1 MTEVIL
7 KVEFLGVA
15 DDDDA
20 LETRA
25 LASLEFQLDG
35 VAGDKHIGYTR
46 QSDARDEGLK
56 RGTLVRNWRQWSA
69 VSREEL
75 EKIKQAMD
83 LPELSPELLGANIC
97 FSGHDSLTLL
107 PRGSMIWFP
116 SGAVLTV
123 EGENEP
129 CMGPGRAIAKRFP
142 QVKAA
147 QFPKAAKQLRGLVGI
162 VYCAGVVK
170 LGDRAVVKLPVGSSA
185 LPPPPSR

>member
-1 MTEVIL
+1 VIDVIL
-7 KVEFLGVA
+7 KVEFLGVG
-15 DDDDA
+15 DEDEG

-25 LASLEFQLDG
+25 VPSLELQLEG
-35 VAGDKHIGYTR
+35 VTGDKHIGFTR
-46 QSDARDEGLK
+46 QSDARDEGIK
-56 RGTLVRNWRQWSA
+56 RGTVVRNWRQWSA

-75 EKIKQAMD
+75 EKIKQALN
-83 LPELSPELLGANIC
+83 LPDLSPQLLGANIC

-162 VYCAGVVK
+162 VYCAGIVK
-170 LGDRAVVKLPVGSSA
+170 LGDQAVVRLPVGSSA
-185 LPPPPSR
+185 LAPPPSR